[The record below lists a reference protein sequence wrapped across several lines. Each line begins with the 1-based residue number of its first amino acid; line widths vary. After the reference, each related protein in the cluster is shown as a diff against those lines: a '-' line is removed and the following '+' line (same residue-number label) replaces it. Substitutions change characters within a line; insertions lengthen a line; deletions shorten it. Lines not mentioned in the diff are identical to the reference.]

1 MWLFLTAGMF
11 FVTGSLR
18 KNAFYLNLI
27 GRIEP
32 AGHPGDNNHVRLR
45 SGNMFPRYSGPFV
58 VRVNN
63 VLQPQRAADPARRAV
78 IPRHPG
84 IAIQTAAGEPEYDA
98 KLFRGGARLGLL
110 IRSASAR
117 LSCSPRAETSKIV
130 ARSVTSRVISAS
142 ENGALRAPSA
152 FEVSVTVLSV
162 QSAGEIHV
170 LIPSDANCSRVPTSP
185 CGPMCQ

>member
-1 MWLFLTAGMF
+1 MF
-11 FVTGSLR
+11 FNPS
-18 KNAFYLNLI
+18 
-27 GRIEP
+27 
-32 AGHPGDNNHVRLR
+32 VRLI
-45 SGNMFPRYSGPFV
+45 
-58 VRVNN
+58 
-63 VLQPQRAADPARRAV
+63 QPRAV
-78 IPRHPG
+78 IPRHPW

-98 KLFRGGARLGLL
+98 KLFRGGARPGLL

-170 LIPSDANCSRVPTSP
+170 LIPSDANCSRVPTLPADQCASDTARERVQVSALPRPQRRGIIRKPGRFFPASSSVGGSVPNQTDVAAMVFSSP
-185 CGPMCQ
+185 SASSNSVSC